1 MPAVQPHAKP
11 APAELVEDMSAG
23 DLIDVL
29 SRLRFDSRDLCLVQ
43 LDRGVRDFL
52 VAEAALITSGACAA

>member
-1 MPAVQPHAKP
+1 MTVID
-11 APAELVEDMSAG
+11 LV
-23 DLIDVL
+23 DVL

-52 VAEAALITSGACAA
+52 VARLKPH